1 MKNSVIK
8 WCRGVNDWW
17 NYVRSYKENKLNEE
31 ITDHRIVELYKKIN
45 KLEEEKKQYEYI
57 AKEKDN
63 LIQLRDKKVQSLSD
77 KYSSIIKRNNELR
90 EIIEINL
97 QKNDELNVKLQE
109 TEEARR
115 KSAGSIGGL
124 KAQIN
129 KLTKKLDEAN
139 YTINFYKT
147 HRKSPSLEELKAY
160 EYSRKEVEKRIKNN
174 D

>member
-1 MKNSVIK
+1 MKELYLEIRDWLNYCRIK
-8 WCRGVNDWW
+8 N
-17 NYVRSYKENKLNEE
+17 YKENKQNDLES
-31 ITDHRIVELYKKIN
+31 DHRLIECQKKIE
-45 KLEEEKKQYEYI
+45 KLE
-57 AKEKDN
+57 KEKSQHEFIEKEREN
-63 LIQLRDKKVQSLSD
+63 LALLRERRIQALSD
-77 KYSSIIKRNNELR
+77 KLSSTIKRNKELR
-90 EIIEINL
+90 QVIQSNSEKI
-97 QKNDELNVKLQE
+97 DTLNVKLQE

-160 EYSRKEVEKRIKNN
+160 EYSRKEVERRIKNN